1 MRFPFKAIGFD
12 WANTIV
18 ELKEE
23 CDRTP
28 LKKVFDCLQA
38 KQVALPEFETCLSKS
53 RELFR
58 SMIEQSQT
66 TYREARYEEV
76 LQYLLFYFNI
86 SLDGKSSLQELLQV
100 YYKQVYC
107 EREIFPEVNSVLH
120 QLSRWGVSM
129 GIISNTTNPVFMKE
143 LELEDSG
150 LKNYFDFTIYSSCV
164 PFRKPHPSIFQLAI
178 SQFQLEPCEILFVG
192 DSLSFDVMGA
202 HEVGMKTAWINR
214 KNEETDIVPDYELS
228 SLESLLKIDWVE
240 A

>member
-1 MRFPFKAIGFD
+1 MKFPFKAIGFD

-38 KQVALPEFETCLSKS
+38 KHVALPEFEACLSKS

-76 LQYLLFYFNI
+76 LQYLLFFFNI
-86 SLDGKSSLQELLQV
+86 SLEGKSSLQELLKV
-100 YYKQVYC
+100 YYKQVYR
-107 EREIFPEVNSVLH
+107 EREVFPEVSAVLH
-120 QLSRWGVSM
+120 QLSLWGVSM

-164 PFRKPHPSIFQLAI
+164 PFRKPHPSIFQLAV

-228 SLESLLKIDWVE
+228 SLESLLQIDWVE

>member
-1 MRFPFKAIGFD
+1 MKFPFKAIGFD

-38 KQVALPEFETCLSKS
+38 KHVALPEFETCLSKS

-100 YYKQVYC
+100 YYKQVYR
-107 EREIFPEVNSVLH
+107 EREVFPEVSAVLH
-120 QLSRWGVSM
+120 QLSLWGVSM

-164 PFRKPHPSIFQLAI
+164 PFRKPHPSIFQLAVN
-178 SQFQLEPCEILFVG
+178 QFQLEPCEILFVG

-228 SLESLLKIDWVE
+228 SLESLLQIDWVE

>member
-38 KQVALPEFETCLSKS
+38 KHVALPEFEACLSKS

-76 LQYLLFYFNI
+76 LQYLLFFFNI
-86 SLDGKSSLQELLQV
+86 SLEGKSSLQELLQV
-100 YYKQVYC
+100 YYKQVYR
-107 EREIFPEVNSVLH
+107 EREVFPEVSAVLH
-120 QLSRWGVSM
+120 QLSLWGVSM

-192 DSLSFDVMGA
+192 DSLSFDVIGA

-228 SLESLLKIDWVE
+228 SLESLLQIDWIE